1 MSDTERSTQA
11 DDDTVVRKTDD
22 AKPGGAKGDSAKAD
36 GVKAGDAKPGVKAGD
51 ANLGTVKAES
61 KNTGDPVSRPRL
73 ADRLMGRTSGP
84 KPEAPAPAAEPKGP
98 EASNA
103 KPEENVS
110 TSAAVKPKA
119 AASDIQPTGS
129 AASAVPAPPGTKRS
143 GGGSGATQAEG
154 QTVLSAGPVVGTGR
168 PDFAAGVPTT
178 VSTAPAENS
187 QVGVLE
193 PDDPAMKDV
202 AAKTHEDPESRPNR
216 ETLTKGRPTTRR
228 TRKARLRLASVDPW
242 SVMKMAFLFSMA
254 AGIALVVAV
263 MVIWFVI
270 GQSGLFDAVNQAVND
285 ALSAPGD
292 QNAFDLSRFVSGG
305 RVIGSAIVL
314 AVIDVLLLTA
324 LATVGAFLYNLGATL
339 LGGFEVT
346 LADD

>member
-1 MSDTERSTQA
+1 MSDTERSNQA
-11 DDDTVVRKTDD
+11 DDETAVAKTDD
-22 AKPGGAKGDSAKAD
+22 AQP
-36 GVKAGDAKPGVKAGD
+36 P
-51 ANLGTVKAES
+51 AES
-61 KNTGDPVSRPRL
+61 GAGATAEPTNRPRL

-84 KPEAPAPAAEPKGP
+84 KAEAAAGGNEPSKGLGASKGSGAPKGSEAPKGP
-98 EASNA
+98 A
-103 KPEENVS
+103 KPSSGN
-110 TSAAVKPKA
+110 
-119 AASDIQPTGS
+119 SDIQPTGS
-129 AASAVPAPPGTKRS
+129 AASAVPAPAGAKQSSPGTRPAQGDAS
-143 GGGSGATQAEG
+143 
-154 QTVLSAGPVVGTGR
+154 TVLSAGPVMGTGR

-178 VSTAPAENS
+178 VTTASREDL
-187 QVGVLE
+187 QVGVL
-193 PDDPAMKDV
+193 DPKDV
-202 AAKTHEDPESRPNR
+202 SAKTENTGSNPQEEKAASNR
-216 ETLTKGRPTTRR
+216 EILTKGRPSTRR

-263 MVIWFVI
+263 MVIWFII
-270 GQSGLFDAVNQAVND
+270 GQSGLFDAVNSAVND

-292 QNAFDLSRFVSGG
+292 QNSFDLSRFVSGG
-305 RVIGSAIVL
+305 RVIGSAMVL

>member
-1 MSDTERSTQA
+1 MSDTERSKQG
-11 DDDTVVRKTDD
+11 DDATAVRKTDD
-22 AKPGGAKGDSAKAD
+22 VQPSSE
-36 GVKAGDAKPGVKAGD
+36 
-51 ANLGTVKAES
+51 TTAES
-61 KNTGDPVSRPRL
+61 GAEPVNRPRL
-73 ADRLMGRTSGP
+73 ADRLMGRTGP
-84 KPEAPAPAAEPKGP
+84 KAENSSATAPSTDEQSTQGKGAGSAPSSPARPKSS
-98 EASNA
+98 E
-103 KPEENVS
+103 
-110 TSAAVKPKA
+110 
-119 AASDIQPTGS
+119 SDIQPTGS
-129 AASAVPAPPGTKRS
+129 AASAVPAPPGARGGAS
-143 GGGSGATQAEG
+143 GYNTDQANTN
-154 QTVLSAGPVVGTGR
+154 QANAPTVLSAGPVVGTGR

-178 VSTAPAENS
+178 VSTAPRENL
-187 QVGVLE
+187 QVGVL
-193 PDDPAMKDV
+193 DPKDLS
-202 AAKTHEDPESRPNR
+202 ANSDNAGSSTQAGDKTSSNR
-216 ETLTKGRPTTRR
+216 EILTKGRPSTRR

-263 MVIWFVI
+263 MVIWFII

-292 QNAFDLSRFVSGG
+292 QNSFDLSRFVSGG
-305 RVIGSAIVL
+305 RVIGSAMVL

>member
-1 MSDTERSTQA
+1 MSDTERSKQA
-11 DDDTVVRKTDD
+11 DDDTVVRQTDD
-22 AKPGGAKGDSAKAD
+22 AQPS
-36 GVKAGDAKPGVKAGD
+36 
-51 ANLGTVKAES
+51 AES
-61 KNTGDPVSRPRL
+61 AAEPSSEPSNRPRL
-73 ADRLMGRTSGP
+73 ADRLMGRTTGP
-84 KPEAPAPAAEPKGP
+84 KAEKSSSTAQPKDQGSTEAKEDGRAPSSPARPQSSE
-98 EASNA
+98 
-103 KPEENVS
+103 
-110 TSAAVKPKA
+110 
-119 AASDIQPTGS
+119 SDIQPTGS
-129 AASAVPAPPGTKRS
+129 AASAVPAPPGVRRDA
-143 GGGSGATQAEG
+143 GGGNADQAAVS
-154 QTVLSAGPVVGTGR
+154 TVLSAGPVVGTGR

-178 VSTAPAENS
+178 VSTAPRENL
-187 QVGVLE
+187 QVGVVE
-193 PDDPAMKDV
+193 PKDLS
-202 AAKTHEDPESRPNR
+202 AKVEDTGSSTQEGNKTSANS
-216 ETLTKGRPTTRR
+216 EILTKGRPSTRR

-263 MVIWFVI
+263 MVIWFII

-292 QNAFDLSRFVSGG
+292 QNSFDLSRFVSGG
-305 RVIGSAIVL
+305 RVIGSAMVL